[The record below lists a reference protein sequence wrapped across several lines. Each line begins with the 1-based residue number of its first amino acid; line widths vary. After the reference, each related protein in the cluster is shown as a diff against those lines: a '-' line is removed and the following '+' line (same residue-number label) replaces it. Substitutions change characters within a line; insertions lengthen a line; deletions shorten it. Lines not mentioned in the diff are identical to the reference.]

1 MTLGGVDGA
10 GLAGESSS
18 SDSGPPGPPGP
29 RTSPVA
35 LLDSSR
41 LPEPSAAVVDG
52 LFAEPEFSEVG

>member
-18 SDSGPPGPPGP
+18 SDSGPPGP